1 VEAEGEPVAKPVAVE
16 DGKQDWIWNYF
27 YVREHQLLRFFLMQ
41 PKVSVRYKVFSCY
54 SLSLS
59 LSLNNVCNWDFLKLL
74 QRQKFEFGMNIN
86 LAICVTV
93 NYFLLHWQLQF
104 FIDLSYIDPGEAL
117 CWHSLDNYIPF

>member
-1 VEAEGEPVAKPVAVE
+1 M
-16 DGKQDWIWNYF
+16 
-27 YVREHQLLRFFLMQ
+27 L
-41 PKVSVRYKVFSCY
+41 
-54 SLSLS
+54 LS
-59 LSLNNVCNWDFLKLL
+59 LSLNNVWNWDFLKLL

-117 CWHSLDNYIPF
+117 CWPSLDNYIPF